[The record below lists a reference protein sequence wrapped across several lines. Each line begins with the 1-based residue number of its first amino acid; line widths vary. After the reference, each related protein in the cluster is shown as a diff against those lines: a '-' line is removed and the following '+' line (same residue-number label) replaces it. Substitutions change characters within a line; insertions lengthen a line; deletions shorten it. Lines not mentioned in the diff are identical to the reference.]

1 MLSSVTEAKKKTV
14 TQYFKSSCL
23 LKFFNN
29 INDNFNLL
37 CEKKASIVKAM
48 FTQLFFWIRKYLIWK
63 I

>member
-48 FTQLFFWIRKYLIWK
+48 FTQLFF
-63 I
+63 